1 MANKRILF
9 VIKGG
14 EEWIG
19 GLHYIKNLV
28 RTVHDYSPPEFGK
41 IQIFLLVYA
50 AEHVELFADQKDL
63 LEEVFVYED
72 YVRKTGLFQK
82 MRWKFRTSSGKVL
95 NAPLDQLMRDHRI
108 DFVYPALPRK
118 DFSKYRFADWIP
130 DFQYRYFPEGS
141 NKEEIRGRQEEFDRI
156 TRLSPLVYVS
166 SEHAKKDCEEL
177 FPAGKGKLHV
187 MPFTVNTGHLKFSV
201 SVEKLLS
208 KYHIDRNYFIV
219 SNLLAPTKNLEV
231 VIKAVSFLKKQGIR
245 VQVVVTGNLHDYRN
259 PSFKHQIFQ
268 LVNSED
274 VREEFVFLGLISRSE
289 QKQLLVN
296 SLAILQP
303 SRFEGWNTLVEE
315 AKSIDKLII
324 LSDIPVHLEQA
335 PANGIFFKD
344 NDAEDLAQI
353 LGTQIRD
360 TDLSEISEV
369 RETEEYRQK
378 IHAFA
383 KHFLQVSF
391 GFQAKA

>member
-1 MANKRILF
+1 MVNKRILF

-14 EEWIG
+14 EEWMG

-28 RTVHDYSPPEFGK
+28 RTVHDHSPPAFGR

-50 AEHVELFADQKDL
+50 AEHLELFRDQIDL
-63 LEEVFVYED
+63 LEEIFVYDD
-72 YVRKTGLFQK
+72 YVKQTGLLQR
-82 MRWKFRTSSGKVL
+82 MQWKIRTVSGNVL
-95 NAPLDQLMRDHRI
+95 NAPLDQLMLDHRI

-141 NKEEIRGRQEEFDRI
+141 NKEEIRGRQEEFGKI
-156 TRLSPLVYVS
+156 TKFAPLVYVS

-177 FPAGKGKLHV
+177 FPAARGKLHV
-187 MPFTVNTGHLKFSV
+187 MPFTVNTGHLNFSV
-201 SVEKLLS
+201 SLEALLS
-208 KYHIDRNYFIV
+208 KYHINRRYFIV
-219 SNLLAPTKNLEV
+219 SNLLAPTKNLQV
-231 VIKAVSFLKKQGIR
+231 VIKAVSFLKRQGIN

-274 VREEFVFLGLISRSE
+274 VREQFVFLGLISRSE

-315 AKSIDKLII
+315 AKSINKRII

-344 NDAEDLAQI
+344 NDAADLATVMGKQI
-353 LGTQIRD
+353 QNID
-360 TDLSEISEV
+360 IPEISEV
-369 RETEEYRQK
+369 RESEEYRQNIK
-378 IHAFA
+378 AFA

-391 GFQAKA
+391 GFHTEA